1 MKTRNPLLLVSA
13 LLASASAAHAGSLA
27 IEIGDG
33 IKPGE
38 ALMVALY
45 DSEAQWLK
53 KSARGVKEAAP
64 ADLGDDGKHTL
75 LIDALAPGSYA
86 VVVYVDRNGNG
97 KLDRGLFGKPSEPYG
112 FSNGGGSFGPPD
124 FADAVIDVAE
134 AGTAIRID
142 LN

>member
-1 MKTRNPLLLVSA
+1 MKFSHPLILVSA
-13 LLASASAAHAGSLA
+13 LWLSSGAAHAGSLS

-38 ALMVALY
+38 QVLVSLY
-45 DSEAQWLK
+45 DQESKWMEQSLRSLK
-53 KSARGVKEAAP
+53 DTAP
-64 ADLGDDGKHTL
+64 ADIGSEGRHTL
-75 LIDALAPGSYA
+75 RIDALPPGRYA

-97 KLDRGLFGKPSEPYG
+97 KLDRGMFGRPTEPYG

-124 FADAVIDVAE
+124 FADAAIEVADT
-134 AGTAIRID
+134 GSAIRID

>member
-1 MKTRNPLLLVSA
+1 MQARTPLILVSA
-13 LLASASAAHAGSLA
+13 LLASAGAAHAGSLA

-53 KSARGVKEAAP
+53 KSARGVKQAAP
-64 ADLGDDGKHTL
+64 AELGRDGTHTL
-75 LIDALAPGSYA
+75 LIDALAPGRYA
-86 VVVYVDRNGNG
+86 VAVYVDRNGNG
-97 KLDRGLFGKPSEPYG
+97 KLDRGLFGKPTEPYG
-112 FSNGGGSFGPPD
+112 YSNGGGSFGPPD
-124 FADAVIDVAE
+124 FADAAVDVADT
-134 AGTAIRID
+134 GSAIRID

>member
-1 MKTRNPLLLVSA
+1 MKADTPLILVSA
-13 LLASASAAHAGSLA
+13 LLACTNAAQAGSLA

-38 ALMVALY
+38 TLMVALY

-53 KSARGVKEAAP
+53 KSARGIQEAAP
-64 ADLGDDGKHTL
+64 ADLGSGGKHTL
-75 LIDALAPGSYA
+75 RVDALAPGRYA

-97 KLDRGLFGKPSEPYG
+97 KLDRGMFGRPIEPYG

-124 FADAVIDVAE
+124 FADAVIDVADTG
-134 AGTAIRID
+134 AAIHID